1 MRPDWKNLRNETV
14 AAQVSFLDTEVK
26 TGLTFA
32 RLALKASD
40 PGKISRNLLNAR
52 KAYDT
57 LAAYLPTFPPQTPGL
72 EGVNEKMATLRHML
86 QTLGDR
92 T

>member
-32 RLALKASD
+32 RLALKSRDAD
-40 PGKISRNLLNAR
+40 KVSRNLVNAR

-57 LAAYLPTFPPQTPGL
+57 IIDYLADFPPQAPGL
-72 EGVNEKMATLRHML
+72 EDVREKLRTLQEMIRSL
-86 QTLGDR
+86 EK
-92 T
+92 